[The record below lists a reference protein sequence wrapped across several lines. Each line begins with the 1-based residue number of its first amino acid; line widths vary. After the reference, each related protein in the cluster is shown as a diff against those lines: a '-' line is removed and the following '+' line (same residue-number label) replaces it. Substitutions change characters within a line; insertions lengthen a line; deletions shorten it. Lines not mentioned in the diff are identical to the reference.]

1 MALIIPSAELARAT
15 SATATTDMPIT
26 AFRALQI
33 ANVSMI
39 MEVSTQML
47 GQNPELVLGER
58 PCWSVQAWFT
68 LPDVGLVGQ
77 AGMVLVDAHTGEVL
91 DEAETLREI
100 AENVKRL
107 AKRPAL

>member
-1 MALIIPSAELARAT
+1 MALTIPPADLAPVT

-33 ANVSMI
+33 ANVLVK
-39 MEVSTQML
+39 MEVSTQIGAETPPL
-47 GQNPELVLGER
+47 EGGVR
-58 PCWSVQAWFT
+58 TCWSVPVSLSF
-68 LPDVGLVGQ
+68 PDCGRVGQ
-77 AGMVLVDAHTGEVL
+77 VGIVRIDAHTGVVL

-100 AENVKRL
+100 AENAKRL